1 MLRSLISASVR
12 FRFLV
17 IAVAAGIMALAV
29 ATVPGIHA
37 DVLPETAPVT
47 TRIQT
52 EAPGLS
58 APEVESL
65 VTVPLEKNLLEG
77 VMGVT
82 DVTSDSIPGLSQIDL
97 HFAPGTNLDQARQL
111 VQERLTQAFV
121 LPNVSRPPVLLQPV
135 SSTGNVML
143 VGLSSRQ
150 LSLIDLS
157 VLARWTIVPRL
168 LGVPGVADVSTF
180 GEADRQL
187 QVLVDPARLAARHI
201 TLAQII
207 ETAGNAQLVSP
218 LSYLEGST
226 PGTGG
231 FLEGPNQRVTIQP
244 VLPFGTPANLGQVPV
259 AETTGPRPV
268 PLGSVTDIVVGH
280 QPLIG
285 DALVRGQPGL
295 VLVVQKLPSASVPA
309 VTDGLNQA
317 LAQLRPSLSGVQ
329 IDSSLFQP
337 ASYISSAWHNLAVAL
352 IAAAILAGLALTALL
367 LSLRLAAIALI
378 ATGMSLLAGTVA
390 LYLLGYTFNAL
401 VTLGLLLALA
411 VVVAESAGTAH
422 CLMTRVRS
430 GPQDGSR
437 PSGAELAL
445 AACGELRGPLCAA
458 ALAVLIAVAPVA
470 FVPGLTGAFLRP
482 MVLAFVLAVAASML
496 VALTVTPALA
506 AVLLGGDG
514 RPGPGRSWSRPAS
527 DRALRASGRAY
538 RATLRRALRMPRW
551 VPAVLCLAGLGTLAV
566 LPGIHPET
574 PQFQDRNLVIHW
586 TGALGMSLPELDRL
600 AARTSRELA
609 ALPAVGDVAA
619 TVGRAVSSDQIVS
632 TNSAEIWVTIKPGAA
647 YDRCGQPGASDR
659 RRHARGGRHGQ
670 HLRVRQHGRR
680 AGRGTQ
686 RPHRPALRVRLR
698 RAGPAGPAGRGGDDG
713 DRRAGAA
720 ADAAAGRAADAE
732 PRGQPG
738 RRDPERRQ
746 AGRHPARGRH
756 AAVRPDRGQLL
767 RAAEGVRRGRAGHAR
782 GAQQPEQREQPAA
795 RHGERRARPAGFA
808 RPGQRRDRAGR
819 HHARRRCPRMS
830 T

>member
-37 DVLPETAPVT
+37 DVLPETSPVT

-121 LPNVSRPPVLLQPV
+121 LPNVSKPPVLLQPV

-143 VGLSSRQ
+143 VGLSSPR

-231 FLEGPNQRVTIQP
+231 ILEGPNQRITIQP
-244 VLPFGTPANLGQVPV
+244 VLPFDTPANLGQVPV

-285 DALVRGQPGL
+285 NALVRGQPGL
-295 VLVVQKLPSASVPA
+295 VLAVQKLPSASVPA
-309 VTDGLNQA
+309 VTAGLDEA

-329 IDSSLFQP
+329 VDSSLFRP
-337 ASYISSAWHNLAVAL
+337 ASYIGSAWHNLAVAL
-352 IAAAILAGLALTALL
+352 IAAAVLAGLALTALL

-390 LYLLGYTFNAL
+390 LYLL
-401 VTLGLLLALA
+401 
-411 VVVAESAGTAH
+411 
-422 CLMTRVRS
+422 
-430 GPQDGSR
+430 
-437 PSGAELAL
+437 
-445 AACGELRGPLCAA
+445 
-458 ALAVLIAVAPVA
+458 
-470 FVPGLTGAFLRP
+470 
-482 MVLAFVLAVAASML
+482 
-496 VALTVTPALA
+496 
-506 AVLLGGDG
+506 
-514 RPGPGRSWSRPAS
+514 
-527 DRALRASGRAY
+527 
-538 RATLRRALRMPRW
+538 
-551 VPAVLCLAGLGTLAV
+551 
-566 LPGIHPET
+566 
-574 PQFQDRNLVIHW
+574 
-586 TGALGMSLPELDRL
+586 
-600 AARTSRELA
+600 
-609 ALPAVGDVAA
+609 
-619 TVGRAVSSDQIVS
+619 
-632 TNSAEIWVTIKPGAA
+632 
-647 YDRCGQPGASDR
+647 
-659 RRHARGGRHGQ
+659 
-670 HLRVRQHGRR
+670 
-680 AGRGTQ
+680 
-686 RPHRPALRVRLR
+686 
-698 RAGPAGPAGRGGDDG
+698 
-713 DRRAGAA
+713 
-720 ADAAAGRAADAE
+720 
-732 PRGQPG
+732 
-738 RRDPERRQ
+738 
-746 AGRHPARGRH
+746 
-756 AAVRPDRGQLL
+756 
-767 RAAEGVRRGRAGHAR
+767 
-782 GAQQPEQREQPAA
+782 
-795 RHGERRARPAGFA
+795 
-808 RPGQRRDRAGR
+808 
-819 HHARRRCPRMS
+819 
-830 T
+830 

>member
-17 IAVAAGIMALAV
+17 IAVTAGIMALAV

-37 DVLPETAPVT
+37 DVLPETAPVVA
-47 TRIQT
+47 RIQT

-82 DVTSDSIPGLSQIDL
+82 DVTSDSIPGLSQINLD
-97 HFAPGTNLDQARQL
+97 FASGTNLDQARQL

-121 LPNVSRPPVLLQPV
+121 LPNVSKPPVLLQPV

-231 FLEGPNQRVTIQP
+231 ILEGPNQRVTIQP

-329 IDSSLFQP
+329 VDTSLFRP
-337 ASYISSAWHNLAVAL
+337 ASYIGSAWHNL
-352 IAAAILAGLALTALL
+352 
-367 LSLRLAAIALI
+367 
-378 ATGMSLLAGTVA
+378 
-390 LYLLGYTFNAL
+390 
-401 VTLGLLLALA
+401 
-411 VVVAESAGTAH
+411 
-422 CLMTRVRS
+422 
-430 GPQDGSR
+430 SR
-437 PSGAELAL
+437 GA
-445 AACGELRGPLCAA
+445 
-458 ALAVLIAVAPVA
+458 
-470 FVPGLTGAFLRP
+470 
-482 MVLAFVLAVAASML
+482 
-496 VALTVTPALA
+496 
-506 AVLLGGDG
+506 
-514 RPGPGRSWSRPAS
+514 
-527 DRALRASGRAY
+527 
-538 RATLRRALRMPRW
+538 
-551 VPAVLCLAGLGTLAV
+551 
-566 LPGIHPET
+566 
-574 PQFQDRNLVIHW
+574 
-586 TGALGMSLPELDRL
+586 
-600 AARTSRELA
+600 
-609 ALPAVGDVAA
+609 
-619 TVGRAVSSDQIVS
+619 
-632 TNSAEIWVTIKPGAA
+632 
-647 YDRCGQPGASDR
+647 DR
-659 RRHARGGRHGQ
+659 RGHPG
-670 HLRVRQHGRR
+670 
-680 AGRGTQ
+680 
-686 RPHRPALRVRLR
+686 
-698 RAGPAGPAGRGGDDG
+698 
-713 DRRAGAA
+713 RAGADRA
-720 ADAAAGRAADAE
+720 AAEPAAGRDRADRHGNVA
-732 PRGQPG
+732 
-738 RRDPERRQ
+738 
-746 AGRHPARGRH
+746 AGRHRGPVPARIH
-756 AAVRPDRGQLL
+756 VQ
-767 RAAEGVRRGRAGHAR
+767 RAGHAR
-782 GAQQPEQREQPAA
+782 PAAGPRGRGRRERGYGAPPDDPPAVRTSGRQPAN
-795 RHGERRARPAGFA
+795 RRRAGPRGLRRAARPAV
-808 RPGQRRDRAGR
+808 RRDAGGAGR
-819 HHARRRCPRMS
+819 GRPSGLRPPG
-830 T
+830 